1 MITATLFDTWRAAGP
16 SLLAGLVT
24 SVKLTALSLAL
35 GYPLALL
42 LAVVVMSHRRAVRT
56 FALVVIEIGRGAPL
70 LVVLELL
77 YYGLPSVNITLTA
90 LVTAVAALALQVG
103 TYGSEIFRA
112 SLEAVPVGQHE
123 AADAVGLSRFA
134 SFRHV
139 VLPQAIR
146 IAVPPLMNIA
156 IAIFLAT
163 SLAFVITVPEL
174 MSKAYE
180 YGSKTFEYLNVFILA
195 GILYVAVT
203 LPASAAVAIME
214 RRLNRHL

>member
-1 MITATLFDTWRAAGP
+1 MITATLFDTWRSAGP

-56 FALVVIEIGRGAPL
+56 LALVVIEIGRGAPL

-112 SLEAVPVGQHE
+112 SLEAVPLGQRE

-163 SLAFVITVPEL
+163 SLAFVIT
-174 MSKAYE
+174 
-180 YGSKTFEYLNVFILA
+180 FQN
-195 GILYVAVT
+195 
-203 LPASAAVAIME
+203 
-214 RRLNRHL
+214 